1 MSMPVSR
8 SAIRHL
14 VFDIH
19 GVLLGRT
26 EPAGHLPAAAVMA
39 RLRAAGYR
47 IRFLT
52 NASSVTRESIAATLR
67 EAGTEA
73 AAADVFTAATT
84 VAHYMRHCDTPR
96 SLFTIGS
103 DALREELLRAGA
115 SPIRAAGPADAD
127 MVVVSR
133 APALDRDTLD
143 QLACNR
149 GVRLLATC
157 RDARFP
163 NGERVDIG
171 PGPTVELVESALGRA
186 AHVLG
191 KPNPYALTAV
201 MGIPRGELAATL
213 IIGDSLHQD
222 IALANNAGARS
233 VLLAAPGTAAGNYV
247 TGPCPSR
254 VLHSLDALLEFL

>member
-1 MSMPVSR
+1 M
-8 SAIRHL
+8 L
-14 VFDIH
+14 
-19 GVLLGRT
+19 T
-26 EPAGHLPAAAVMA
+26 LPPSWRACA
-39 RLRAAGYR
+39 RPGYR

-96 SLFTIGS
+96 SLFYHRLGCAARRIAARWRQPDPRGRTGG
-103 DALREELLRAGA
+103 RGHGRRQPRAGCWTA
-115 SPIRAAGPADAD
+115 TPSTSSPATAGFACLRPAA
-127 MVVVSR
+127 
-133 APALDRDTLD
+133 T
-143 QLACNR
+143 
-149 GVRLLATC
+149 
-157 RDARFP
+157 RFP

-222 IALANNAGARS
+222 IALANNSKRARS
-233 VLLAAPGTAAGNYV
+233 CWPRQVRPRAT
-247 TGPCPSR
+247 T
-254 VLHSLDALLEFL
+254 

>member
-1 MSMPVSR
+1 
-8 SAIRHL
+8 
-14 VFDIH
+14 
-19 GVLLGRT
+19 
-26 EPAGHLPAAAVMA
+26 
-39 RLRAAGYR
+39 
-47 IRFLT
+47 
-52 NASSVTRESIAATLR
+52 
-67 EAGTEA
+67 
-73 AAADVFTAATT
+73 
-84 VAHYMRHCDTPR
+84 
-96 SLFTIGS
+96 
-103 DALREELLRAGA
+103 
-115 SPIRAAGPADAD
+115 

-133 APALDRDTLD
+133 ARLLDRDTLD

-222 IALANNAGARS
+222 IALANNAKRALGLAGRARYGRGQLRDRPVPEPGAAQSRRTS
-233 VLLAAPGTAAGNYV
+233 RISIRPAMHTKTLSGDIAGYFFTNRLHVFLMLQALLTYFWN
-247 TGPCPSR
+247 
-254 VLHSLDALLEFL
+254 LDA